1 MGMEGGLSTGILR
14 GEGADPSLA
23 GDFSLTADQLRAHEY
38 SMLAV
43 LLSSAPDQTVLEA
56 LSGLKGDVTP
66 FGLAHIHLADAARVA
81 DPDQISREFFHLFTG
96 VGRGELVPFASYYQ
110 TGFLQEKPLARL
122 RADLQALG
130 IERAPE
136 LREPEDHIAVLCEI
150 MSGICSGALGTP
162 AGTDRKI
169 FERHLKPWAARFFA
183 DLETA
188 EHARF
193 YRHVGAIGRMLMEI
207 ETEALNWAA

>member
-1 MGMEGGLSTGILR
+1 MDGGMSSAPRMPEGR
-14 GEGADPSLA
+14 EPSA
-23 GDFSLTADQLRAHEY
+23 TNDSIHQVDELRAHEY

-43 LLSSAPDQTVLEA
+43 LLARTPDRTVLDA
-56 LSGLKGDVTP
+56 LAGLRGDASP
-66 FGLAHIHLADAARVA
+66 LGLAHIHLAEAAAVA
-81 DPDQISREFFHLFTG
+81 DPDALSREFFNLFIG
-96 VGRGELVPFASYYQ
+96 VGRGELVPYGSFYL

-122 RADLQALG
+122 RADLLTLG

-136 LREPEDHIAVLCEI
+136 QREPEDHIATVCEI
-150 MSGICSGALGTP
+150 MSGLC
-162 AGTDRKI
+162 AGRFEAAPGSDRPM

-193 YRHVGAIGRMLMEI
+193 YRHVGAIGRMFMEI
-207 ETEALNWAA
+207 EAEAFVLAA

>member
-1 MGMEGGLSTGILR
+1 MQGGLSTGTSR
-14 GEGADPSLA
+14 GDGVEPSMP
-23 GDFSLTADQLRAHEY
+23 GEVSPTADELRAHEY

-43 LLSSAPDQTVLEA
+43 LLSRAPDRAVLDA
-56 LSGLKGDVTP
+56 LRSLRGDVTP
-66 FGLAHIHLADAARVA
+66 FGLAHIHLAEAASFA
-81 DPDQISREFFHLFTG
+81 DPDALSREYFHLFIG
-96 VGRGELVPFASYYQ
+96 VGRGELLPFASYYL
-110 TGFLQEKPLARL
+110 TGFLNEKPLARL

-136 LREPEDHIAVLCEI
+136 LKEPEDHIAVLCEI
-150 MSGICSGALGTP
+150 MSGLCSGALEAP
-162 AGTDRKI
+162 AGADRKL

-188 EHARF
+188 QNAGF

-207 ETEALNWAA
+207 ETEALDWAA